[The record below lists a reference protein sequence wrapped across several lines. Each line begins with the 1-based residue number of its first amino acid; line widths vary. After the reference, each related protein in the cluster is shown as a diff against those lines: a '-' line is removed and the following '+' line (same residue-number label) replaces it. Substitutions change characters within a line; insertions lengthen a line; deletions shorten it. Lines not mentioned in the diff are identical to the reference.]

1 MVTHL
6 TGKKTEARLPKTIQL
21 VGSGAENNFLIQK
34 LMIFPLRFCVF
45 VCLFGGKILKLLKSK
60 KNNNY
65 SPSYHL
71 ELILTNIWRWVLQ
84 IFTTTLS
91 FCLKLIWAVTKNLK

>member
-34 LMIFPLRFCVF
+34 LMIFPFPFLC
-45 VCLFGGKILKLLKSK
+45 VCLFVWEEDLKTIEK
-60 KNNNY
+60 
-65 SPSYHL
+65 
-71 ELILTNIWRWVLQ
+71 
-84 IFTTTLS
+84 
-91 FCLKLIWAVTKNLK
+91 